1 MNTTRWT
8 PDAMNTEFRKQ
19 LPGTSL
25 DYFDTRAA
33 VEAIETGAYAKLP
46 YTSRVLAEQLVR
58 RCDPAAL
65 TDSLKQLIERKRDLD
80 FPWYPARVVCH
91 DILGQTALVDLA
103 GLRDAIAEKGGD
115 PAKVN
120 PVVPT
125 QLIVDHSLA
134 VEAAGFDPDAFE
146 KNRAIEDRRNED
158 RFHFIEWT
166 KTAFKNVDVI
176 PAGNGIMHQINL
188 EKMSPVIQSRDG
200 VAFPDTCVGTDSH
213 TPHIDCLG
221 VIAIGVGG
229 LEAETVMLGLPSMMR
244 LPDIVGV
251 KLVGKRQPGIT
262 ATDIVLA
269 ITEFLRQERVVGAYL
284 EFFGEGANS
293 LTIGDRATISN
304 MTPEFG
310 ASAGMFYIDD
320 QTLDYLKLTGREPE
334 QVALV
339 EQYAKET
346 GLWADSLVEAEY
358 ERVLEFDLSSVV
370 RNMAGPS
377 NPHRRLPTSALHD
390 RGIAV
395 DLDKALEE
403 EKEGKMPDGAVI
415 IAAITSCTNTSNP
428 RNVVAAGLLAKK
440 ANELGL
446 IRKPWVKSSFAPGS
460 KVARLYLEESGLL
473 PELEKLGFGIVAYAC
488 TTCNGMSGA
497 LDPEIQQ
504 EIIDRDLYATAVLS
518 GNRNFDGRIHPYAKQ
533 AFLASPPLVVA
544 YAIAGTMRFDIEK
557 DVLGTDQAGNPV
569 TLKDLWPSDEE
580 IDAIVKESVKPEQF
594 NQVYIPMFDLG
605 QFEEAESPLYDWRPM
620 STYIRR
626 PPYWEGALAAERTL
640 TGMRPLAVLP
650 DNITTDHLSPSNAI
664 MMDSAAGEYLHK
676 MGLPEEDFNSYAT
689 HRGDHLTAQRATF
702 ANPKLINEMA
712 VVDGE
717 VKQGS
722 LARVEPEGKV
732 TRMWEAI
739 ETYMDRKQP
748 LIIVAGA
755 DYGQGSS
762 RDWAAKGVRLA
773 GVEAIVA
780 EGFERIHRT
789 NLVGMGVLPLQFKA
803 GETRQTYNID
813 GTETYDVK
821 GDIAPGAELTL
832 VINRHNGETVDVAVT
847 CRLDT
852 AAEVNVY
859 NAGGVLQRFAQDF
872 LQSEAAS

>member
-1 MNTTRWT
+1 MNY
-8 PDAMNTEFRKQ
+8 DYRKP
-19 LPGTSL
+19 LPGYKINGAPI
-25 DYFDTRAA
+25 DFFDTR
-33 VEAIETGAYAKLP
+33 EAIEAITPGAYKKLP

-58 RCDPAAL
+58 KCDPATL
-65 TDSLKQLIERKRDLD
+65 TDSLKQIIDSKQDLD

-103 GLRDAIAEKGGD
+103 GLRDAIAEQGGD

-134 VEAAGFDPDAFE
+134 VEHGGFDPDAFD
-146 KNRAIEDRRNED
+146 KNRAVEDHRNED

-213 TPHIDCLG
+213 TPHVDALG

-229 LEAETVMLGLPSMMR
+229 LEAETVMLGRPSMMR
-244 LPDIVGV
+244 LPNIIGV
-251 KLVGKRQPGIT
+251 KLTGKRQPGIT

-269 ITEFLRQERVVGAYL
+269 ITEFLRNEKVVSSYL
-284 EFFGEGANS
+284 EFFGEGTVN

-304 MTPEFG
+304 MTPEYG
-310 ASAGMFYIDD
+310 ASAGMFYIDQ
-320 QTLDYLKLTGREPE
+320 QTIDYLKLTGRDPE
-334 QVALV
+334 QVELV
-339 EQYAKET
+339 ETYAKHT
-346 GLWADSLVEAEY
+346 GLWADDLVEAEY
-358 ERVLEFDLSSVV
+358 ARVIEFDLSTVG

-377 NPHRRLPTSALHD
+377 NPHRRLATADLASK
-390 RGIAV
+390 GIAKE
-395 DLDKALEE
+395 LDSCKAQEQSGE
-403 EKEGKMPDGAVI
+403 MPDGAVI

-428 RNVVAAGLLAKK
+428 RNVVAAGLVAKK

-446 IRKPWVKSSFAPGS
+446 VRKPWVKSSFAPGS
-460 KVARLYLEESGLL
+460 KVAKLYLEEAGLL
-473 PELEKLGFGIVAYAC
+473 PEMEKLGFGIVGYAC

-497 LDPEIQQ
+497 LDPKVQQ
-504 EIIDRDLYATAVLS
+504 EVIERDLYSTAVLS

-544 YAIAGTMRFDIEK
+544 YAIAGTMRFDIEQ
-557 DVLGTDQAGNPV
+557 DILGQDQHGNNI
-569 TLKDLWPSDEE
+569 TLKDIWPSDEE
-580 IDAIVKESVKPEQF
+580 IDTIVNNSVKPEQF
-594 NQVYIPMFDLG
+594 KKIYTPMFDLG
-605 QFEEAESPLYDWRPM
+605 AFEPAESPLYDWREM

-626 PPYWEGALAAERTL
+626 PPYWEGALAGERTMK
-640 TGMRPLAVLP
+640 GMRPLAVLG

-664 MMDSAAGEYLHK
+664 LLDSAAGAYLDK
-676 MGLPEEDFNSYAT
+676 MGLPEKDFNSYAT
-689 HRGDHLTAQRATF
+689 HRGDHLTTQRATF
-702 ANPKLINEMA
+702 ANPKLFNEMCR
-712 VVDGE
+712 DENGE

-722 LARVEPEGKV
+722 LARVEPEGTV

-739 ETYMDRKQP
+739 ETYMSRKQP
-748 LIIVAGA
+748 LIIIAGA

-773 GVEAIVA
+773 GVEVIVA

-789 NLVGMGVLPLQFKA
+789 NLVGMGVLPLEFTN
-803 GETRQTYNID
+803 GESRHTYNID
-813 GTETYDVK
+813 GTESFDVV
-821 GDIAPGAELTL
+821 GERTPGAILTL
-832 VINRHNGETVDVAVT
+832 IINRKNGEQVEVPVK

-852 AAEVNVY
+852 AEEISVY
-859 NAGGVLQRFAQDF
+859 AAGGVLQRFAQDF
-872 LQSEAAS
+872 LKSNA

>member
-1 MNTTRWT
+1 MN
-8 PDAMNTEFRKQ
+8 NTLYRKP
-19 LPGTSL
+19 LGNSGL
-25 DYFDTRAA
+25 DYFDAEQA
-33 VEAIETGAYAKLP
+33 VNAIEANAYAKLP
-46 YTSRVLAEQLVR
+46 YTAKVLAENLVR
-58 RCDPAAL
+58 RCQPNQLNDAL
-65 TDSLKQLIERKRDLD
+65 AQLVYRKRDLD

-103 GLRDAIAEKGGD
+103 GLRDAIADKGGD
-115 PAKVN
+115 PAQVN

-134 VEAAGFDPDAFE
+134 VEHGGYDAQAFA

-188 EKMSPVIQSRDG
+188 EKMSPVIQARDG

-213 TPHIDCLG
+213 TPHVDALG

-229 LEAETVMLGLPSMMR
+229 LEAESVMLGRASMMR

-251 KLVGKRQPGIT
+251 KLSGERQPGIT

-269 ITEFLRQERVVGAYL
+269 ITEFLREQKVVSAYL
-284 EFFGEGANS
+284 EFFGDGARS

-304 MTPEFG
+304 MTPEYG
-310 ASAGMFYIDD
+310 ASAGMFYIDE
-320 QTLDYLKLTGREPE
+320 QTIDYLTLTGREPE

-339 EQYAKET
+339 EQYAKQT
-346 GLWADSLVEAEY
+346 GLWADALNEAQY
-358 ERVLEFDLSSVV
+358 ERVLDFDLSSVC

-377 NPHRRLPTSALHD
+377 NPHRRLATAQLS
-390 RGIAV
+390 
-395 DLDKALEE
+395 DKGVAQARNSDNDSRDN
-403 EKEGKMPDGAVI
+403 MPDGAVI

-428 RNVVAAGLLAKK
+428 RNVIAAALVAKK

-446 IRKPWVKSSFAPGS
+446 SRKPWVKTSFAPGS
-460 KVARLYLEESGLL
+460 KVARLYLEQAGLL
-473 PELEKLGFGIVAYAC
+473 TELEALGFGIVGYAC

-497 LDPEIQQ
+497 LDADIQQ
-504 EIIDRDLYATAVLS
+504 QIVDRDLYSTAVLS

-544 YAIAGTMRFDIEK
+544 YAIAGSIRFDIEQ
-557 DVLGTDQAGNPV
+557 DVLGHDSQGKPI
-569 TLKDLWPSDEE
+569 TLKDLWPSDEA
-580 IDAIVKESVKPEQF
+580 IDAIINDAVKPEQF
-594 NQVYIPMFDLG
+594 RQVYEPMFDLKVDYG
-605 QFEEAESPLYDWRPM
+605 NNTSPLYNWREQ

-626 PPYWEGALAAERTL
+626 PPYWEGALAGERSL
-640 TGMRPLAVLP
+640 KGMRPLAVLG

-664 MMDSAAGEYLHK
+664 LASSAAGEYLAK

-702 ANPKLINEMA
+702 ANPKLFNEM
-712 VVDGE
+712 VKENGQ

-722 LARVEPEGKV
+722 LARVEPEGQV

-739 ETYMDRKQP
+739 ETYMDRGQP

-773 GVEAIVA
+773 GVQAILA

-789 NLVGMGVLPLQFKA
+789 NLVGMGVLPLQFEA
-803 GETRQTYNID
+803 GVNRNTLGLD
-813 GTETYDVK
+813 GSECFDVI
-821 GDIAPGAELTL
+821 GERAPGASLQVQITRKTGEVLS
-832 VINRHNGETVDVAVT
+832 INAH

-852 AAEVNVY
+852 AEEVAIY
-859 NAGGVLQRFAQDF
+859 EAGGVLQRFAQDF
-872 LQSEAAS
+872 LEANAG

>member
-1 MNTTRWT
+1 MSTTINTQ
-8 PDAMNTEFRKQ
+8 FRKS
-19 LPGTSL
+19 LPGTQL
-25 DYFDTRAA
+25 DYFDAREA
-33 VEAIETGAYAKLP
+33 VNSISPGAYETLP

-58 RCDPAAL
+58 RCDPSVL

-103 GLRDAIAEKGGD
+103 GLRDAIADQGGD
-115 PAKVN
+115 PSKVN
-120 PVVPT
+120 PVVET

-134 VEAAGFDPDAFE
+134 VEHAGFDPEAFE
-146 KNRAIEDRRNED
+146 KNRAIEERRNED
-158 RFHFIEWT
+158 RFHFIEWC
-166 KTAFKNVDVI
+166 KTAFENVSVI

-188 EKMSPVIQSRDG
+188 EKMSPVVQAKQGI
-200 VAFPDTCVGTDSH
+200 AYPDTCVGTDSH
-213 TPHIDCLG
+213 TPHVDALG

-229 LEAETVMLGLPSMMR
+229 LEAETVMLGRPSMMR

-251 KLVGKRQPGIT
+251 KLTGKRQPGIT

-269 ITEFLRQERVVGAYL
+269 ITEFLRNERVVSSYL
-284 EFFGEGANS
+284 EFFGEGARD

-304 MTPEFG
+304 MTPEYG
-310 ASAGMFYIDD
+310 ATAGMFYIDE
-320 QTLDYLKLTGREPE
+320 QTINYLKLTGRDE
-334 QVALV
+334 QQVDLV
-339 EQYAKET
+339 EKYAKQT
-346 GLWADSLVEAEY
+346 GLWADDLDTAVY
-358 ERVLEFDLSSVV
+358 ERVLEFDLSSVS

-377 NPHRRLPTSALHD
+377 NPHRRLPTSELAQ
-390 RGIAV
+390 RGISGTW
-395 DLDKALEE
+395 E
-403 EKEGKMPDGAVI
+403 EKEGELPDGAVI

-428 RNVVAAGLLAKK
+428 RNVVAAGLVAKK

-446 IRKPWVKSSFAPGS
+446 VRKPWVKSSFAPGS
-460 KVARLYLEESGLL
+460 KVARLYLEEAGLL
-473 PELEKLGFGIVAYAC
+473 PELEKLGFGIVGYAC

-497 LDPEIQQ
+497 LDPKIQQ

-544 YAIAGTMRFDIEK
+544 YALAGTIRFDIER
-557 DVLGTDQAGNPV
+557 DALGTDQNGKPIYLN
-569 TLKDLWPSDEE
+569 DLWPSDEE
-580 IDAIVKESVKPEQF
+580 IDAVVGKHVKPEQF
-594 NQVYIPMFDLG
+594 NQVYIQMFKLDD
-605 QFEEAESPLYDWRPM
+605 AEKSANPLYDWRPM

-626 PPYWEGALAAERTL
+626 PPYWEGALAGERTL
-640 TGMRPLAVLP
+640 SGMRPLAVLG

-664 MMDSAAGEYLHK
+664 MASSAAGEYLAK
-676 MGLPEEDFNSYAT
+676 MGVPEEDFNSYAT

-702 ANPKLINEMA
+702 ANPKLFNEMVKENCE
-712 VVDGE
+712 VV
-717 VKQGS
+717 QGS
-722 LARVEPEGKV
+722 LARIEPEGQV
-732 TRMWEAI
+732 VRMWEAI
-739 ETYMDRKQP
+739 ETYMNRKQP
-748 LIIVAGA
+748 LIVVAGA

-789 NLVGMGVLPLQFKA
+789 NLVGMGVLPLQFKP
-803 GETRQTYNID
+803 GVNRNTLELD
-813 GTETYDVK
+813 GTELYDVVGEIK
-821 GDIAPGAELTL
+821 PGADLAL
-832 VINRHNGETVDVAVT
+832 VITRSNGEKVDVPVT

-852 AAEVNVY
+852 ADEVHVY

-872 LQSEAAS
+872 LAQ

>member
-1 MNTTRWT
+1 MNTNI
-8 PDAMNTEFRKQ
+8 NTQYRKP
-19 LPGTSL
+19 LPGTQL
-25 DYFDTRAA
+25 DYFDAREA
-33 VEAIETGAYAKLP
+33 VNAISPGAYEKLP

-58 RCDPAAL
+58 RCDPNTL

-103 GLRDAIAEKGGD
+103 GLRDAISDQGGD

-120 PVVPT
+120 PVVET

-134 VEAAGFDPDAFE
+134 VEHAGFEPDAFD
-146 KNRAIEDRRNED
+146 KNRAIEERRNED
-158 RFHFIEWT
+158 RFHFIEWC
-166 KTAFKNVDVI
+166 KTAFENVSVI

-188 EKMSPVIQSRDG
+188 EKMSPVVQAKQGI
-200 VAFPDTCVGTDSH
+200 AYPDTCVGTDSH
-213 TPHIDCLG
+213 TPHVDALG

-229 LEAETVMLGLPSMMR
+229 LEAETVMLGRPSMMR

-251 KLVGKRQPGIT
+251 KLTGKRQPGIT

-269 ITEFLRQERVVGAYL
+269 ITEFLRNERVVSSYL
-284 EFFGEGANS
+284 EFFGEGARD

-304 MTPEFG
+304 MTPEYG
-310 ASAGMFYIDD
+310 ATAGMFYIDE
-320 QTLDYLKLTGREPE
+320 QTINYLKLTGRDEE

-339 EQYAKET
+339 EKYAKQT
-346 GLWADSLVEAEY
+346 GLWADDLDTAVY
-358 ERVLEFDLSSVV
+358 ERVLEFDLSSVS

-377 NPHRRLPTSALHD
+377 NPHRRLPTSELAQ
-390 RGIAV
+390 RGISGAW
-395 DLDKALEE
+395 E
-403 EKEGKMPDGAVI
+403 EKEGELPDGAVI

-428 RNVVAAGLLAKK
+428 RNVVAAGLVAKK

-446 IRKPWVKSSFAPGS
+446 VRKPWVKSSFAPGS
-460 KVARLYLEESGLL
+460 KVARLYLEEAGLL
-473 PELEKLGFGIVAYAC
+473 PELEKLGFGIVGYAC

-497 LDPEIQQ
+497 LDPKIQQ

-544 YAIAGTMRFDIEK
+544 YALAGTIRFDIER
-557 DVLGTDQAGNPV
+557 DALGTDQNGKPTYLN
-569 TLKDLWPSDEE
+569 DLWPSDEE
-580 IDAIVKESVKPEQF
+580 IDAVVGKHVKPEQF
-594 NQVYIPMFDLG
+594 NQVYIQMFKLDD
-605 QFEEAESPLYDWRPM
+605 AEKSSNPLYDWRPM

-626 PPYWEGALAAERTL
+626 PPYWEGALAGERTL
-640 TGMRPLAVLP
+640 SGMRPLAVLG

-664 MMDSAAGEYLHK
+664 MASSAAGEYLAK
-676 MGLPEEDFNSYAT
+676 MGVPEEDFNSYAT

-702 ANPKLINEMA
+702 ANPKLFNEM
-712 VVDGE
+712 VKENGE
-717 VKQGS
+717 VVQGS
-722 LARVEPEGKV
+722 LARIEPEGQV
-732 TRMWEAI
+732 VRMWEAI
-739 ETYMDRKQP
+739 ETYMNRKQP
-748 LIIVAGA
+748 LIVVAGA

-789 NLVGMGVLPLQFKA
+789 NLVGMGVLPLQFKP
-803 GETRQTYNID
+803 GVNRNTLELD
-813 GTETYDVK
+813 GTELYDVV
-821 GDIAPGAELTL
+821 GD
-832 VINRHNGETVDVAVT
+832 
-847 CRLDT
+847 
-852 AAEVNVY
+852 
-859 NAGGVLQRFAQDF
+859 
-872 LQSEAAS
+872 